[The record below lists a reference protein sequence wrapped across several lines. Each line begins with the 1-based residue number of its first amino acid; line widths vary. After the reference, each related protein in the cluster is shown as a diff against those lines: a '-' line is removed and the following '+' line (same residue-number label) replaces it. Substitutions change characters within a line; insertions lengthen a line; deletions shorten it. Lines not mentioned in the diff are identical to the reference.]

1 MFHQSPL
8 QALSVTTA
16 TIAVHYIIDDPAD
29 IINYSSYSN
38 R

>member
-1 MFHQSPL
+1 MFRQSPL

-29 IINYSSYSN
+29 IINNSSCSD